1 MMRKQ
6 PQQGRSKELVNIILQ
21 ATEKAVCVHGLE
33 GVTTPKVAELAG
45 VSVGSIYQY
54 FEDKQQMLECLLEQ
68 KSHEIGQQ
76 LKQLLSL
83 EAQQD
88 LAVLVRLAINFGFAA
103 LTEHRFYLEVIKHW
117 HNLPQRRAT
126 EVMQQHFFELGQ
138 QLLLQHHQGLCLN
151 NLASKLFII
160 INSTM
165 YSLMRYVAS
174 QPSVLA
180 QDEIAEELTHMI
192 MAYLHYKPAEKLL

>member
-1 MMRKQ
+1 MRKQ
-6 PQQGRSKELVNIILQ
+6 PQQERSKVLVNIILQ
-21 ATEKAVCVHGLE
+21 ATEKAVCLHGLQ

-54 FEDKQQMLECLLEQ
+54 FEDKQQMLEWLLEQ
-68 KSHEIGQQ
+68 KSQDLGQQ
-76 LKQLLSL
+76 LKQLLSR

-88 LAVLVRLAINFGFAA
+88 LGVLVRLSINFGFAA
-103 LTEHRFYLEVIKHW
+103 LTGNRFYLEVIKHW
-117 HNLPQRRAT
+117 HNLPQSRAT

-138 QLLLQHHQGLCLN
+138 QLLLKHHQGLCLN

-165 YSLMRYVAS
+165 YSMMRYLGS

-180 QDEIAEELTHMI
+180 QDEIVEELTHMI
-192 MAYLHYKPAEKLL
+192 MAYLHYKPLEKLV